1 MIQLRS
7 RETFTYDGIFKK
19 YNSKQRT
26 QRRNF
31 DYFKRHV
38 GNEERFTKTAQ
49 MINLRVTDKIIIIRR
64 NEL

>member
-49 MINLRVTDKIIIIRR
+49 NDQLTSHR
-64 NEL
+64 